1 MDKLD
6 LIYQMQAELN
16 VIFGRDTVN
25 DPRRVEWLFDYTEA
39 LSSEVQELKD
49 CINWK
54 FWSEE
59 GKEKQYKKLI
69 DSKNAKIE
77 AIDCLHFLITIFQ
90 ILGMTPEEITNI
102 YKLKHEKNAIR
113 ATTNYSVVNKTE
125 DDNNEIK
132 TKITEVL

>member
-16 VIFGRDTVN
+16 IIFGRDTIN
-25 DPRRVEWLFDYTEA
+25 NEIKQAWLFDYAEA

-54 FWSEE
+54 FWATE
-59 GKEKQYKKLI
+59 GKDKQYKKILEF
-69 DSKNAKIE
+69 KNAKIE

-90 ILGMTPEEITNI
+90 ILDLTPEEILRI
-102 YKLKHEKNAIR
+102 YKLKHEKNIIR
-113 ATTNYSVVNKTE
+113 ANTNYSILNKTE

-132 TKITEVL
+132 THL